1 MSNFLWPH
9 GLQHA
14 RLPCLS
20 PTPGA
25 CSNSCLWSRWCH
37 LTISFSVAPFS
48 SCCQC
53 FLASGSFP
61 VSWVFASDGQSIGA
75 SAPASVLPVNIQD
88 WFPLGLTVLISSAV
102 QGTLKSFLQH
112 HIIKHQFFGAQPSL
126 GSNSH
131 IGTCLLKKTIAL
143 KKNLKNKGNHKV
155 KSSLFSVDCGCTF
168 KSCRWIATLIWQP
181 GAVLACRPANL
192 LRMVRQKIG
201 KSPCLWW
208 CRWVSKP
215 ILELAYFH
223 TFCYLNFLYAKKQL
237 HISLPDF

>member
-1 MSNFLWPH
+1 MPFNHLILCRPLLFLLSMFPSIRVFSSELGLCIRWPKY
-9 GLQHA
+9 
-14 RLPCLS
+14 
-20 PTPGA
+20 
-25 CSNSCLWSRWCH
+25 W
-37 LTISFSVAPFS
+37 SFSSSISPSSEYSGLISLRIDCFDLLCSPRDSQEFSPAPHYK
-48 SCCQC
+48 
-53 FLASGSFP
+53 
-61 VSWVFASDGQSIGA
+61 
-75 SAPASVLPVNIQD
+75 ASVL
-88 WFPLGLTVLISSAV
+88 WCSAFFRV
-102 QGTLKSFLQH
+102 QL
-112 HIIKHQFFGAQPSL
+112 
-126 GSNSH
+126 SH
-131 IGTCLLKKTIAL
+131 RYMSTEKTIAL

-155 KSSLFSVDCGCTF
+155 KSSLFSIDCGCTF

-237 HISLPDF
+237 RISLPDF